1 MTKRFTSGGVG
12 RFTFET
18 ANRLLDA
25 ADRVDGIANPEP
37 TGPFISSKPTIVARL
52 VNDLQANWF
61 TAELGRDFRVWEWN
75 EVSIADDPADVT
87 RRKMV
92 MQGGAASALHGEQ
105 ARGYA
110 VCIGGQATLNDI
122 VILHPM
128 RNIATQTTLGMR
140 ASERWYAFQA
150 PASPDTSVML
160 WISSPPSALGGIYQV
175 RPEVRVGTQYVAH
188 PFMPA
193 GPAINL
199 YEMGRHGQKI
209 QFTNPNSSLV
219 QDGFVGGHV
228 IGRPINQPGQ
238 PLLYAFDMAYPVRPA
253 CG

>member
-18 ANRLLDA
+18 ANRILDA
-25 ADRVDGIANPEP
+25 ADRVEGLPIAERGLAILDP
-37 TGPFISSKPTIVARL
+37 KPTIVARL
-52 VNDLQANWF
+52 VADMSANSF
-61 TAELGRDFRVWEWN
+61 TAELNRDFRVWEWN
-75 EVSIADDPADVT
+75 EVSVADDPADTT

-92 MQGGAASALHGEQ
+92 QLGGAASALHGPDSS
-105 ARGYA
+105 GLA

-128 RNIATQTTLGMR
+128 RNIATQTTPVMR
-140 ASERWYAFQA
+140 ASERWYAFTA
-150 PASPDTSVML
+150 PAAVDTSVLL
-160 WISSPPSALGGIYQV
+160 WISSAPAALGGIYQV
-175 RPEVRVGTQYVAH
+175 RPEVRIGTQYNPH
-188 PFMPA
+188 PFMPP

-199 YEMGRHGQKI
+199 YEFGRHGQKI
-209 QFTNPNSSLV
+209 VFTNPNSSLQ
-219 QDGFVGGHV
+219 QDGFVSGHV
-228 IGRPINQPGQ
+228 LGRPINQAGQ

>member
-25 ADRVDGIANPEP
+25 TDRVESIANPERRA
-37 TGPFISSKPTIVARL
+37 GFIEPKATIVARL
-52 VNDLQANWF
+52 VTDRGANWF
-61 TAELGRDFRVWEWN
+61 TSELGREFRVWEWN
-75 EVSIADDPADVT
+75 EVSIADDPADTV

-92 MQGGAASALHGEQ
+92 MQGGASSALHGDT

-110 VCIGGQATLNDI
+110 VCIGGQAMLNDI

-128 RNIATQTTLGMR
+128 RNIATQTTFEER
-140 ASERWYAFQA
+140 AAERWYAFQA
-150 PASPDTSVML
+150 PVPTDATVML
-160 WISSPPSALGGIYQV
+160 WITSPPAALGGIYQV
-175 RPEVRVGTQYVAH
+175 RPEVRVGTTYVAH
-188 PFMPA
+188 PFMPP

-199 YEMGRHGQKI
+199 YEMGRHNQKI
-209 QFTNPNSSLV
+209 VFTNPNSSLV

-228 IGRPINQPGQ
+228 LGRPINQAGQ